1 MAAIAIRKAGMELY
15 QLRGFATV
23 AELGQ
28 LTRAAEAL
36 HVSQP
41 ALSAQ
46 IKALEDELELTLF
59 ERSNSGMVLTAAGV
73 RLLARVQKVLGA
85 AQTLANEARTLKGEL
100 AGRASIGTLSD
111 PDFVR
116 LGEFMSAVVEAYPL
130 LELELHQEITG
141 VALERVGDGRLDA
154 SFYYGE
160 LSHPKV
166 AGLALRE
173 ITYRVAAPAD
183 WRERLQNADWKT
195 VAEQP
200 WIIPPPISSQH
211 QLVHTLLRAHGVE
224 PGKVVVSDHETVVSS
239 LVVSGLGM
247 ALMREEVALDKAA
260 AGEICLWG
268 EVRVLTTLWFIYA
281 RKRENDPIIRAQL
294 DVLRSVWNLKPANAR
309 KKGR

>member
-1 MAAIAIRKAGMELY
+1 MELY

-59 ERSNSGMVLTAAGV
+59 ARSNSGMVLTAAGT
-73 RLLARVQKVLGA
+73 RLLARVHKVLGA

-100 AGRASIGTLSD
+100 AGRAGIGTLSD

-116 LGEFMSAVVEAYPL
+116 LGELMSAVVDAYPL
-130 LELELHQEITG
+130 LELGLQQEITG
-141 VALERVGDGRLDA
+141 AALAHVGDGRLDA

-166 AGLALRE
+166 AGLPLRD

-183 WRERLQNADWKT
+183 WRARLQGADWKT
-195 VAEQP
+195 IAEQP
-200 WIIPPPISSQH
+200 WIIPPPISSKH
-211 QLVHTLLRAHGVE
+211 QMVYKLLRAHGVE
-224 PGKVVVSDHETVVSS
+224 PGKVVVSDQEAVVSS

-247 ALMREEVALDKAA
+247 ALMREEVALEKAA
-260 AGEICLWG
+260 AGEICLWND
-268 EVRVLTTLWFIYA
+268 VHVTTTLWFIYA
-281 RKRENDPIIRAQL
+281 RKRENDPIIRALL
-294 DVLRSVWNLKPANAR
+294 DVLRGVWNLKPLT
-309 KKGR
+309 GRVDRQRQAA